1 MNLILLGP
9 PGAGKGTQAK
19 MIAQAYHLP
28 HISTGDMFRE
38 TAASKSELG
47 TKLQSF
53 MSQGKLVP
61 DDVVI
66 EVVKTRLSKPDCDKG
81 FLLDGFPRTVKQAEA
96 LDALLAEKNRKID
109 AVLNIDLDDAEIVK
123 RLSSR
128 RVCISCGASYNL
140 ITQPPKA
147 AGVCD
152 SCKGQVIQRSDD
164 NAETIKNRLTVYHGQ
179 TSPLIEYY
187 QRAGVLQKVDGSKS
201 VDEVF
206 KSLRAIIEKR

>member
-19 MIAQAYHLP
+19 MIAAKYHLP

-38 TAASKSELG
+38 TAASGSELG

-61 DDVVI
+61 DAVVI
-66 EVVKTRLSKPDCDKG
+66 EVVKERLAKPDCADG

-96 LDALLAEKNRKID
+96 LDNLLAENKRKID
-109 AVLNIDLDDAEIVK
+109 VVLNIELDDEEIIR

-128 RVCISCGASYNL
+128 RVCIGCGGSYNL
-140 ITQPPKA
+140 ISQPSKID
-147 AGVCD
+147 GVCD
-152 SCKGQVIQRSDD
+152 LCGGKVIQRADD
-164 NAETIKNRLTVYHGQ
+164 NAETIKNRLKVYHNQ
-179 TSPLIEYY
+179 TSPLIDYY
-187 QRAGVLQKVDGSKS
+187 SRAEVLKKVDGSKP
-201 VDEVF
+201 VEEVF
-206 KSLRAIIEKR
+206 KSLCAFIKK